1 MMVKIAIGVM
11 FTIIICQAS
20 VAMANESSC
29 GCYIDIDSIKNM
41 VEPPA
46 GIPMKKWYPEG
57 ISIMEDSIIR
67 SGDRIGYGIARA
79 FSRRELRDPDR
90 LDRVLSLMRL
100 SFSEPQMITSP
111 ADKTPTVTML
121 MLFAL
126 KQECEDIRLRQ
137 KIIDAEIYISEQLV
151 KSDKEVEMSD

>member
-1 MMVKIAIGVM
+1 MVKIAIGVM

-29 GCYIDIDSIKNM
+29 GCYIDIDSIKNL

-57 ISIMEDSIIR
+57 ISFVEKSIRR
-67 SGDRIGYGIARA
+67 SGDSIGNGIARA
-79 FSRRELRDPDR
+79 YSREDLLDPDR
-90 LDRVLSLMRL
+90 LDRVLSLICI
-100 SFSEPQMITSP
+100 SFSAPGMIIRVE
-111 ADKTPTVTML
+111 DKNPTVTML
-121 MLFAL
+121 LLFAL

-137 KIIDAEIYISEQLV
+137 RIIDTEIYISEQLV